1 VLPDAFEAGG
11 NYTVAVDCPSCAGGV
26 TSIWRTNITFGDVWV
41 ISGQSN
47 AQLGMWSSFRQT
59 EMDARALTGEFEWLR
74 MWGSTNGGTNVSGN
88 WMQAAA
94 PPGSCRNASWAA
106 PGRGGGGLVGGGLGE
121 TVGPRWCT
129 PLDLMSPRPGDN
141 GAPWFWQASQIGF
154 FFAVSLRELLVEAK
168 ELGHLREA
176 VAVLAEGRYG
186 DKTLVDDPVFLTQA
200 AKLRAGAGLCHAD
213 FEFQAS
219 ATAAAAKASSV
230 GPGPGIK
237 RARSVDEG
245 GDGGSGTR

>member
-1 VLPDAFEAGG
+1 MTHRGAAGG
-11 NYTVAVDCPSCAGGV
+11 GAAGGGAAAA
-26 TSIWRTNITFGDVWV
+26 TQRLGGAASSSSSSISSSDVAIFQPTFHLLNV
-41 ISGQSN
+41 
-47 AQLGMWSSFRQT
+47 
-59 EMDARALTGEFEWLR
+59 
-74 MWGSTNGGTNVSGN
+74 VSGER
-88 WMQAAA
+88 WV
-94 PPGSCRNASWAA
+94 
-106 PGRGGGGLVGGGLGE
+106 LE
-121 TVGPRWCT
+121 T
-129 PLDLMSPRPGDN
+129 
-141 GAPWFWQASQIGF
+141 
-154 FFAVSLRELLVEAK
+154 K
-168 ELGHLREA
+168 ELGPLREA